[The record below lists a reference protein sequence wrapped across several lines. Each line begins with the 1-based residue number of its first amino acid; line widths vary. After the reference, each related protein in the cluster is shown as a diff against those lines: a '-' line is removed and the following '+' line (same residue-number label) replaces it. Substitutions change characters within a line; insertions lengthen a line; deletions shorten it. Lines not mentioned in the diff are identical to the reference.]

1 MSNVIVVGGGAAG
14 MMAAVFAARN
24 GQNVQLLEKNEKL
37 GKKLFITGKGRCNIT
52 NAADIEDL
60 FTAVTSNP
68 KFLYSGFYS
77 FTNQQVIDFFEELGV
92 KTKIERGE
100 RVFPVSDHSSD
111 VIAAFS
117 RELKSLGVAVS
128 LHTEVRELL
137 CEQDKVCG
145 VLLTNG
151 KKMKAD
157 AVIVATGGISYPST
171 GSTGD
176 GYRFARET
184 GHRVTE
190 LLPSLVPMEVR
201 QWYAKELQGLSLRNI
216 EIRITDG
223 KKKLYEEF
231 GEMLFT
237 HYGVTG
243 PVILSASSVVG
254 KTLRKK
260 ELTLHID
267 LKPALSEEQL
277 DKRILR
283 EFDANHNKQ
292 FKNAGV
298 EESSLAV
305 GTWAIGGQNYGAV
318 DRNDSIKAIRTM
330 LDCGVNLIDTAP
342 CYGNGSSEK
351 IVGEAIQGLKRDE
364 ILISTK
370 FGLITDVYSGGYK
383 KCATYQNTMREVES
397 SLMNLGSDYIDFY
410 FVHWPDVNTP
420 IDETM
425 AALANLKKQG
435 KIRFVG
441 VSNFSEEQIEE
452 AEKYLQIDVQQPPF
466 SMVNRTFVD
475 LMKWGAAKGIDSMTY
490 GSLGSGILS
499 GAIRTLPDFAPN
511 DLRLTFYDFFKEPK
525 FSKIMELLKV
535 MDQIAESHKRPVAQV
550 AVNWSTQKDYVG
562 TALVGVRNE
571 QEARENCAA
580 FDWELTDQEIQLLD
594 DEIKRLGI

>member
-60 FTAVTSNP
+60 FTAVISNP

-92 KTKIERGE
+92 KTKVERGE

-117 RELKSLGVAVS
+117 RELKSLGVSVS
-128 LHTEVRELL
+128 LHTEVKELL

-283 EFDANHNKQ
+283 EFDTNHNKQ
-292 FKNAGV
+292 YKNSIDSLFPAKLKPVMIELSEIEPEKKVNEITKEERQRLVHLIKDFTMTLTGLRGYNEAIITKGGVSVKEIDPGTMESKIIKGLYFAGEVLDLDAVTGGYNLQIAWSTGYLAGINAGC
-298 EESSLAV
+298 
-305 GTWAIGGQNYGAV
+305 
-318 DRNDSIKAIRTM
+318 D
-330 LDCGVNLIDTAP
+330 
-342 CYGNGSSEK
+342 
-351 IVGEAIQGLKRDE
+351 
-364 ILISTK
+364 
-370 FGLITDVYSGGYK
+370 
-383 KCATYQNTMREVES
+383 
-397 SLMNLGSDYIDFY
+397 
-410 FVHWPDVNTP
+410 
-420 IDETM
+420 
-425 AALANLKKQG
+425 
-435 KIRFVG
+435 
-441 VSNFSEEQIEE
+441 
-452 AEKYLQIDVQQPPF
+452 
-466 SMVNRTFVD
+466 
-475 LMKWGAAKGIDSMTY
+475 
-490 GSLGSGILS
+490 
-499 GAIRTLPDFAPN
+499 
-511 DLRLTFYDFFKEPK
+511 
-525 FSKIMELLKV
+525 
-535 MDQIAESHKRPVAQV
+535 
-550 AVNWSTQKDYVG
+550 
-562 TALVGVRNE
+562 
-571 QEARENCAA
+571 
-580 FDWELTDQEIQLLD
+580 
-594 DEIKRLGI
+594 